1 MSFDFLGTATP
12 QYGQSGT
19 MPNQVYQNPMT
30 PNPQFAANQQQVVIN
45 NVPQQQ
51 RRPVY
56 NEPIPEIV
64 IENNNNSQKSSFI
77 NFSKLG
83 SITVDNTPEIVEKP
97 KKEKTTRKKKESES
111 STAVISLK
119 DSTPANSAVSGT
131 IEDVPT
137 AYTYAE
143 TTGMLRETLGQIDAL
158 SSELVQEFNNVR
170 ASRTMKNKYGALT
183 DISENIGSLLSSKIA
198 AIREINSAIT
208 KSNDLDYK
216 KYKDIK
222 AAQGAMDDDKYIA
235 DLYKAFI
242 TNPNMQ
248 ATSPDMPQF
257 AMPMINE
264 GSMMGSGIIR
274 ANVDNSGN
282 IMGGDQAYLNYMS
295 NLSPEQNLMLYEHN
309 PNVKQ
314 VVVFDHS
321 TGNKFFQMMDMST
334 GQVIPNLPVYDQD
347 FMADT
352 TLDLTKGIAK
362 NLNLNETFPIIEINK
377 ESVMNQY

>member
-1 MSFDFLGTATP
+1 MSFDFLGSATP
-12 QYGQSGT
+12 QYGSAV
-19 MPNQVYQNPMT
+19 PNQIYQNPMT
-30 PNPQFAANQQQVVIN
+30 PNPQFAANQQQIVN
-45 NVPQQQ
+45 NAPVPMQPQ
-51 RRPVY
+51 RPVS
-56 NEPIPEIV
+56 NFQMPEIV
-64 IENNNNSQKSSFI
+64 MTSSNTDNKTYMPSFSNIGAVSVENPVVNE
-77 NFSKLG
+77 
-83 SITVDNTPEIVEKP
+83 T
-97 KKEKTTRKKKESES
+97 KKERTPRKKKENGSNTAIVKLNS
-111 STAVISLK
+111 SA
-119 DSTPANSAVSGT
+119 PADPSVSGT

-143 TTGMLRETLGQIDAL
+143 TTGMLRDTLCQIDAL
-158 SSELVQEFNNVR
+158 SSELVQEFNTVR

-183 DISENIGSLLSSKIA
+183 NISENIGSLLSSKIA
-198 AIREINSAIT
+198 AIREINSSIS

-216 KYKDIK
+216 KFKDIK
-222 AAQGAMDDDKYIA
+222 AAQDAKDDDTYIA
-235 DLYKAFI
+235 NLYKSFI
-242 TNPNMQ
+242 SNPATQ
-248 ATSPDMPQF
+248 PTSPQMPDF
-257 AMPMINE
+257 IMPMVNE

-295 NLSPEQNLMLYEHN
+295 NLSPEQNLMLYEQN

-314 VVVFDHS
+314 VVVFDHA

-334 GQVIPNLPVYDQD
+334 GQVVPNLPVYDQD

-352 TLDLTKGIAK
+352 TLDLNKGIAK

>member
-12 QYGQSGT
+12 MMGT
-19 MPNQVYQNPMT
+19 APNQVYQNPMV
-30 PNPQFAANQQQVVIN
+30 PNPQFAANQQVMVN
-45 NVPQQQ
+45 NVQQPMVP
-51 RRPVY
+51 RRP
-56 NEPIPEIV
+56 
-64 IENNNNSQKSSFI
+64 I
-77 NFSKLG
+77 NY
-83 SITVDNTPEIVEKP
+83 DTPEIVMTDKSDSSAYVPNFRNIGTVIVDNGNQAPEK
-97 KKEKTTRKKKESES
+97 KKSPRKKREIGTSGEIIR
-111 STAVISLK
+111 AK
-119 DSTPANSAVSGT
+119 DASPANSAVSGT
-131 IEDVPT
+131 VEDIPT

-158 SSELVQEFNNVR
+158 SSELAQEFNNIR
-170 ASRTMKNKYGALT
+170 ASRTMKNKYGALA
-183 DISENIGSLLSSKIA
+183 DISENMGSLLSSKIA

-242 TNPNMQ
+242 SNPNAQ
-248 ATSPDMPQF
+248 AQSPNMPQMN
-257 AMPMINE
+257 MPMINE

-274 ANVDNSGN
+274 ANVDNSGQ

-295 NLSPEQNLMLYEHN
+295 NLSPEQNLMLYEQN

-314 VVVFDHS
+314 VVVFDHA

-334 GQVIPNLPVYDQD
+334 GQVIPNVPVYDQD

-352 TLDLTKGIAK
+352 TLDLAKGIAK
-362 NLNLNETFPIIEINK
+362 NLNLNETFPIVQINQNDVK
-377 ESVMNQY
+377 NEY

>member
-1 MSFDFLGTATP
+1 MSFDFLGTASP
-12 QYGQSGT
+12 QQYGSAI
-19 MPNQVYQNPMT
+19 PNQIYQNPT
-30 PNPQFAANQQQVVIN
+30 VPNPQFAANQQQIVN
-45 NVPQQQ
+45 NIQQVPQQQ
-51 RRPVY
+51 RPVY
-56 NEPIPEIV
+56 QPPTPQV
-64 IENNNNSQKSSFI
+64 VMSNNNSNDKTYMPSFR
-77 NFSKLG
+77 NLG
-83 SITVDNTPEIVEKP
+83 SVTIDSPVVTETA
-97 KKEKTTRKKKESES
+97 KKEKAPRKKKESS
-111 STAVISLK
+111 NKTAIVKLNDNLPS
-119 DSTPANSAVSGT
+119 DPSVSGT
-131 IEDVPT
+131 VEDIPT

-158 SSELVQEFNNVR
+158 SGELVQEFNNIR
-170 ASRTMKNKYGALT
+170 ASRTMKNKYMALT
-183 DISENIGSLLSSKIA
+183 NISENIGSLLSSKIA

-242 TNPNMQ
+242 SNPNTQ
-248 ATSPDMPQF
+248 ATNPDMPQF
-257 AMPMINE
+257 IMPMVNE
-264 GSMMGSGIIR
+264 GSMVGSGIIR
-274 ANVDNSGN
+274 ANVDNTGH
-282 IMGGDQAYLNYMS
+282 IMGGDQAYLNYVS
-295 NLSPEQNLMLYEHN
+295 NLTPEQNLMLYEQN

-334 GQVIPNLPVYDQD
+334 GQVVPNLPVYDQD

-352 TLDLTKGIAK
+352 TLDLNKGIAK

-377 ESVMNQY
+377 DSVMNQY